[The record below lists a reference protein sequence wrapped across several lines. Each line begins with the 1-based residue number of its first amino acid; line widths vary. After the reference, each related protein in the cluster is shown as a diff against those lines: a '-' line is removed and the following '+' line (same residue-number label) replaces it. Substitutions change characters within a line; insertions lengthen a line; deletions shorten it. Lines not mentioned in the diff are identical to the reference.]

1 MKNKISITAL
11 LLTLCMGFS
20 MAFTAC
26 NTKDAE
32 PDNNSVTGGTNSSE
46 LVVPEGDRNYEISTS
61 DEKIVVNNT
70 SDYKILIPSE
80 VNSNVSFAALELQGF
95 LQEACKVKLPI
106 IKDSSYD
113 INGKYFSL
121 GNTALAKMQ
130 NFTDNTLNN
139 LSSQGFRIV
148 TASDDIYIYGATPS
162 ADAGVLYGVY
172 AYLEQEFNYEFF
184 YDDVYTLNQ
193 KDELPLRLY
202 NIKDV
207 PDFEERIAGWGYQ
220 IDDDT
225 TGRRLRY
232 MKYND
237 VTMPTNQSYYH
248 NCFEYLPKETY
259 LDEHPEWYT
268 AAGKQLC
275 YTAGGNAESLALM
288 QQLVIDKIIEEF
300 SKEAYKD
307 KTSIVFA
314 MTDNHDPCTCSA
326 CKSLKTNTGAD
337 SGAVVLFC
345 NAVAEKVEAVLKEKN
360 DPRADSFNIVF
371 YAYFEYLPAPNDT
384 YTDENGQT
392 VDMKVNKHVVPY
404 FAPLHAEFTKAFNCP
419 ENRSYTEAMAQWNKL
434 ADKCFIWAYGVY
446 FNNFLLPYDN
456 FSSLQDT
463 YQYFRSIGAKQIFTQ
478 DANAQYGVSTGFSLL
493 KGYLESKLAWDVHTD
508 IAAATERF
516 FKAMYGSESEAL
528 MEVYEEVRALL
539 RYQIDHLGY
548 KTEVLSTTGL
558 AKKEYFPLL
567 LVQSWYERLKEAA
580 IRLEKG
586 GDVRSAGNVE
596 IEMLFPLFVLVE
608 MHEDALGPVKA
619 RTIKSDMLSIIQER
633 GMTLIAEHASM
644 TDWIGKLSE

>member
-1 MKNKISITAL
+1 MSFSTAL
-11 LLTLCMGFS
+11 
-20 MAFTAC
+20 TAC
-26 NTKDAE
+26 KKKDKE
-32 PDNNSVTGGTNSSE
+32 PDSSVTVDSDSGE
-46 LVVPEGDRNYEISTS
+46 LVVPEGDRNYEIT
-61 DEKIVVNNT
+61 DTDGEIVVNNT
-70 SDYKILIPSE
+70 SDYKILIPDE
-80 VNSNVSFAALELQGF
+80 VNSNVSFAAIELQSF

-106 IKDSSYD
+106 VKDSSYD
-113 INGKYFSL
+113 TNGKYFSL
-121 GNTALAKMQ
+121 GNTALAKAQ
-130 NFTDNTLNN
+130 NFTDNTLDN

-148 TASDDIYIYGATPS
+148 TESDDIYIYAATPS

-172 AYLEQEFNYEFF
+172 AYLEQELHYEFF
-184 YDDVYTLNQ
+184 YDDVYTLDK
-193 KDELPLRLY
+193 KDDLSLRLY
-202 NIKDV
+202 NVKDV
-207 PDFEERIAGWGYQ
+207 PDFEERIVGWGYQ
-220 IDDDT
+220 IEDET

-259 LDEHPEWYT
+259 LATHPEWYT

-288 QQLVIDKIIEEF
+288 QQLVVDKMIDEF

-314 MTDNHDPCTCSA
+314 ITDNHDPCTCDA
-326 CKSLKTNTGAD
+326 CKAMKANTGAD
-337 SGAVVLFC
+337 SGALVLFC
-345 NAVAEKVEAVLKEKN
+345 NAVAEKVEAALKEKN

-384 YTDENGQT
+384 YTDANGQT
-392 VDMKVNKHVVPY
+392 VEMQVNKHVVPY

-419 ENRSYTEAMAQWNKL
+419 ENRSYTEAMEQWNKL

-456 FSSLQDT
+456 FSSLQET
-463 YQYFRSIGAKQIFTQ
+463 YQYFRSVGAKQIFTQ

-508 IAAATERF
+508 VAAATERF
-516 FKAMYGSESEAL
+516 FKAMYGSESEEI
-528 MEVYEEVRALL
+528 MEIYGEVRMLL
-539 RYQIDHLGY
+539 RHQIDNLGY

-558 AKKEYFPLL
+558 EKKEYFPLL

-580 IRLEKG
+580 FRLEEG
-586 GDVRSAGNVE
+586 GDARSAGNVE

-608 MHEDALGPVKA
+608 MYEDALAPA
-619 RTIKSDMLSIIQER
+619 QMRTVKSDMLSIIQEK
-633 GMTLIAEHASM
+633 GMTLIAEYASM
-644 TDWIGKLSE
+644 NDWIGKLSE